1 MVFGCQSL
9 IMYCV
14 GWQSVLCHRWK
25 HPIYYVLAEI
35 IEGSNMPNELLL
47 FCDGDK
53 VERLLPVHFAY
64 VRLIFHSPFRL
75 HFFLSTKYT
84 TSDYCT
90 AQRKN
95 NQQFRG
101 YIN

>member
-35 IEGSNMPNELLL
+35 IEGSNMPNELLP

-64 VRLIFHSPFRL
+64 VRLNFHSPFRL
-75 HFFLSTKYT
+75 HFFFIYKIHHKWLLYSST
-84 TSDYCT
+84 
-90 AQRKN
+90 
-95 NQQFRG
+95 
-101 YIN
+101 